1 MARTVGLTALMFA
14 CAAGTAI
21 GADKPGTTTSITIY
35 SSAQPGAVP
44 PEMYRPTPMSQY
56 QYQYRQPGAIPGFAI
71 VRQDRPISLGGPVS
85 EVKFTDVAAL
95 IDPTTVSFTCLTDP
109 GTTVLEQNYQF
120 DLVSSD
126 KLLERF
132 IDREIS
138 VTVLRGDHAETMT
151 GTLLSA
157 AAGQLVLRSGEGLE
171 MINGYSGLS
180 FSTLPEG
187 LITRPTLI
195 WRVASKA
202 AGAQTARV
210 GYETQG
216 VTWWADY
223 NLVYADGKDQNS
235 GMLDVG
241 AWVSILNQSGGSYPD
256 ATLKLVAGEVN
267 RAPRG
272 QMNQNYPAAA
282 RSLAA
287 DEAGQA
293 GFQEKAFFEY
303 HLYTL
308 QRPATLPDNSTKQI
322 ELFPTAQKV
331 PCEKVLVYDGL
342 GADWWWG
349 GNDPYTD
356 ANLGSQTKKDVD
368 TYLRFKNDEKSGM
381 GMPLPAG
388 RIRVS
393 KVDPADGAMEFIGE
407 DVIRHTPRDE
417 EVLVKLGKAFDVV
430 GERIVLD
437 FQVDTSRKIMEETIE
452 VKVRNHKKETVEVVV
467 QERMLRW
474 MTWEIVKTTIEGKK
488 VDSRRMHFPLTLK
501 PNEEGVVRYTA
512 RYSW

>member
-1 MARTVGLTALMFA
+1 MNRSITLTALMIA
-14 CAAGTAI
+14 CAAGAAHA
-21 GADKPGTTTSITIY
+21 ADKPGTTTAITIY

-71 VRQDRPISLGGPVS
+71 VRQDRPISLGGTTS

-95 IDPTTVSFTCLTDP
+95 IDPTTVSFSCLTDP
-109 GTTVLEQNYQF
+109 DTSVMEQNYQF

-138 VTVLRGDHAETMT
+138 ATVIRGDHSETIT
-151 GTLLSA
+151 GTLLSSSP
-157 AAGQLVLRSGEGLE
+157 GQLVLRAGEGLE
-171 MINGYSGLS
+171 IINGYSGLS
-180 FSTLPEG
+180 FPSLPEG

-195 WRVASKA
+195 WKVATKKP
-202 AGAQTARV
+202 GAHTARV

-223 NLVYADGKDQNS
+223 NLVYSDGKDQNS
-235 GMLDVG
+235 GLLDVG

-272 QMNQNYPAAA
+272 QPQNYPAAA
-282 RSLAA
+282 RAFA
-287 DEAGQA
+287 MDEAVSQP

-342 GADWWWG
+342 GMDWWWG

-356 ANLGSQTKKDVD
+356 ANLGSQTKKDVE
-368 TYLRFKNDEKSGM
+368 TYLRFRNDEKSGM

-393 KVDPADGAMEFIGE
+393 KVDPDDGAMEFIGE

-430 GERIVLD
+430 GERVVTN
-437 FQVDTSRKIMEETIE
+437 FEVDTSRKQMEETIE
-452 VKVRNHKKETVEVVV
+452 IRVRNHKKEPVEVVV

-474 MTWEIVKTTIEGKK
+474 MTWEITRTSVEGRKI
-488 VDSRRMHFPLTLK
+488 DSRRMHFPLRLK
-501 PNEEGVVRYTA
+501 PSEEGVVKYTV